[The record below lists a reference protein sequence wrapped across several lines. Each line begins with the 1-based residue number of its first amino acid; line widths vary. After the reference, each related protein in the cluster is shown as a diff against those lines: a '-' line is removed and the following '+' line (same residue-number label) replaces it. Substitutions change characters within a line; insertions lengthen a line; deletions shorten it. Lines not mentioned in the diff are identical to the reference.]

1 MMHSRDNQAFR
12 NESARADRSACEGVA
27 ATVRSR
33 FESLE
38 LLHEG
43 EVVCVFSARRVDDG
57 RLGALKVLTPGAFG
71 HAPTRARL
79 AQQAHALQS
88 LRTPIAVRLV
98 ESKLGG
104 PGPYLFLEYV
114 HGHAI
119 SVGTPHPAE
128 AAVRVGLA
136 VCQVLRELHG
146 SGFVHRAIEPSH
158 LLVTRDGIRV
168 LGFGHVSEDG
178 HRLTAKGI
186 RVGSLAYAAPEQLR
200 GDRPTP
206 AMDVF
211 ALGVVLTGMLTGG
224 SPWRGKTIAGIVAAS
239 SSAGPFED
247 RQLALLPRAWR
258 GLLAAMTHRCAD
270 ERPGVDEVS
279 FRLAALGDG
288 SPTLDGAAQ

>member
-1 MMHSRDNQAFR
+1 MMHSRDAQACT
-12 NESARADRSACEGVA
+12 NESRPFHVVWADTA
-27 ATVRSR
+27 ATTRSR
-33 FESLE
+33 FECLE
-38 LLHEG
+38 LLHGG
-43 EVVCVFSARRVDDG
+43 EVVCVFAARRIEDG

-98 ESKLGG
+98 EENLGG
-104 PGPYLFLEYV
+104 PGSYLFLEYV
-114 HGHAI
+114 HGHPI
-119 SVGTPHPAE
+119 SVGIPHPTA

-158 LLVTRDGIRV
+158 LLATREGIRV

-178 HRLTAKGI
+178 NRLTAKGI

-211 ALGVVLTGMLTGG
+211 ALGVVLTGMLTG
-224 SPWRGKTIAGIVAAS
+224 SVPWRGKTIAGIVAAAAS
-239 SSAGPFED
+239 SGPFEE
-247 RQLALLPRAWR
+247 RQIALLPRAWR
-258 GLLAAMTHRCAD
+258 GLLGAMTRPCPG

-279 FRLAALGDG
+279 LRLAALTDG
-288 SPTLDGAAQ
+288 TPTLDGAAE